1 MLAARRWIDRWL
13 WTLRTVATGRA
24 SRSFT
29 PLAGRKILL
38 VEDEP
43 VIAIDVAHVLQ
54 KAGAH
59 VTTSRSPQAALALIE
74 ADGWSAVVLAPE
86 LIDGDSA
93 PLREQLRKRNIPFVL
108 YGVGRPDGGARH
120 DGVWVSMSA
129 GPAMLVRTLEELMQS
144 RSISR

>member
-1 MLAARRWIDRWL
+1 M
-13 WTLRTVATGRA
+13 
-24 SRSFT
+24 

-59 VTTSRSPQAALALIE
+59 VVTSRSPQAALALIE

-93 PLREQLRKRNIPFVL
+93 PLREQLRKRGIPFVL
-108 YGVGRPDGGARH
+108 YGVGRPDGARH
-120 DGVWVSMSA
+120 EGVWVSMSA
-129 GPAMLVRTLEELMQS
+129 GPAMLVRKVEELMQGRSMS
-144 RSISR
+144 R